1 MRLNL
6 PVVALAALLPAAAS
20 AEGNLEVAG
29 YLGTSFPF
37 YSQSFTYSPGP
48 VSLSIPG
55 ITITQEGVFKMDG
68 SGGLV
73 LSGGVTY
80 YFGGVIGIEGRLD
93 TVKLNVDTTGAK
105 YDVRLTLPGL
115 PQPFTASLDLGT
127 GTADLSTLK
136 PWSLNLKLRTPGPV
150 RLFVSGGVSRLP
162 ALEFTVNQNIGLGAT
177 ALNVITS
184 KLDVGTVRLKGA
196 LVPQE
201 GESRWGANAGGGLQ
215 LGLGPRV
222 ALVAEARFFYFGERT
237 YDWSAV
243 PTDRFLAGLEQR
255 LLDATKQRLPA
266 VKFKPQFFQATGGV
280 SISF

>member
-6 PVVALAALLPAAAS
+6 PVVALAALLPTAAS
-20 AEGNLEVAG
+20 AEGNLEVTG

-73 LSGGVTY
+73 LSGGVAY

>member
-6 PVVALAALLPAAAS
+6 PVVALAALLPTAAS
-20 AEGNLEVAG
+20 AEGNLEVTG

-48 VSLSIPG
+48 VNLSIPG

>member
-6 PVVALAALLPAAAS
+6 PVVAFAALLPTTVS
-20 AEGNLEVAG
+20 ADGNFEIAG

-48 VSLSIPG
+48 VSLPIPG
-55 ITITQEGVFKMDG
+55 VSIRQQGAFKMDG

-73 LSGGVTY
+73 VSGGVTY

-93 TVKLNVDTTGAK
+93 TAKVNVATTGAR
-105 YDVRLTLPGL
+105 YDVGLTLPGL
-115 PQPFTASLDLGT
+115 PQPFSASLDLGT
-127 GTADLSTLK
+127 GTVDLATLK

-162 ALEFTVNQNIGLGAT
+162 ALDFTVNQNIGLGAT

-196 LVPQE
+196 LRPQE

-215 LGLGPRV
+215 LKLGPNV
-222 ALVAEARFFYFGERT
+222 ALVAEGRYFYFGERT

-243 PTDRFLAGLEQR
+243 PTDRFLSGLERQ
-255 LLDATKQRLPA
+255 LLDATRQRLPA
-266 VKFKPQFFQATGGV
+266 IKFKPQFFQAAGGLA
-280 SISF
+280 ISF

>member
-6 PVVALAALLPAAAS
+6 PVVALAALLPTAAS
-20 AEGNLEVAG
+20 AEGNLEVTG

-55 ITITQEGVFKMDG
+55 LTITQEGVFKMDG

>member
-6 PVVALAALLPAAAS
+6 PAVVFTALLPLGAS
-20 AEGNLEVAG
+20 AENNFEVAA

-37 YSQSFTYSPGP
+37 YSQTFTYSPGP
-48 VSLSIPG
+48 VSLDLPG
-55 ITITQEGVFKMDG
+55 VTISQQGAFQMDG

-93 TVKLNVDTTGAK
+93 TAKVNVDTKGAR
-105 YDVRLTLPGL
+105 YDVKLTLPGIPL
-115 PQPFTASLDLGT
+115 PFSASLDLGT
-127 GTADLSTLK
+127 GTADLATLK

-162 ALEFTVNQNIGLGAT
+162 ALDFTVNQNIGLGAT

-184 KLDVGTVRLKGA
+184 RLDVGTVRLKGA

-201 GESRWGANAGGGLQ
+201 GESRWGVNAGGGLQ
-215 LGLGPRV
+215 LKLGPNV
-222 ALVAEARFFYFGERT
+222 ALVAEGRYFYFGERT

-243 PTDRFLAGLEQR
+243 PTDRFLAGLEQK
-255 LLDATKQRLPA
+255 LLDATRQRLPA
-266 VKFKPQFFQATGGV
+266 IKFKPQFVQATGGV
-280 SISF
+280 AISF

>member
-6 PVVALAALLPAAAS
+6 PVVALAALLPTAAS
-20 AEGNLEVAG
+20 AEGNLEVTG

-55 ITITQEGVFKMDG
+55 LTITQEGVFKMDG

-73 LSGGVTY
+73 LSGGVAY